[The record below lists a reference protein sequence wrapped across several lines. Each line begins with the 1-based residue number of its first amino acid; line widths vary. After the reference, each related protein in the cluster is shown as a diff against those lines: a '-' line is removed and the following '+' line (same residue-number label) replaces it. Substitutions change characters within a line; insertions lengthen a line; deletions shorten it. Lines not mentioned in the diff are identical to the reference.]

1 MCYSAGRYDDL
12 RVVAKEALR
21 HNADDASLHYNI
33 GSALGKAADYAA
45 GERHFLEAVRLQP
58 SAAAY
63 HANLGQSVGGCIRT
77 PRPRLSSSLLSCLCS
92 YENVQF
98 TISLECL
105 LAMLIVGF
113 VFCLWD
119 LYTRHVLC
127 YAIDVLHA

>member
-1 MCYSAGRYDDL
+1 MCYPAGRYDDL

-45 GERHFLEAVRLQP
+45 SERHFLEAVRLQP

-63 HANLGQSVGGCIRT
+63 HANLGQWVGGWVY
-77 PRPRLSSSLLSCLCS
+77 PHPSPPPELFFCLCS